1 MSQQPVVPLSSAAA
15 VLFDLDGVITDTASV
30 HRKAWAELFTGYLAA
45 HHPDKSPYQ
54 DRDYFDHID
63 GKSRVDGVRDFIA
76 SRGIKLPEGSPADP
90 PGDQTVNELGNR
102 KDAEFQRILTR
113 EGVVVFD
120 GSVRLI
126 EALAAWNIPMAVV
139 SSSKNATQVLR
150 RVGLLDRF
158 AVVVDGLVA
167 AEIRLPGK
175 PAPDMFTYA
184 AGKLGVAPESSVV
197 IEDAV
202 AGVAAGRAGG
212 FRTVGVDR
220 EAGPEA
226 LLAAGADEV
235 VEDLAELLGELETE
249 SSPQHQE
256 A

>member
-1 MSQQPVVPLSSAAA
+1 MSQTVVPLSSAEA

-30 HRKAWAELFTGYLAA
+30 HRQAWAELFSGYLATR
-45 HHPDKSPYQ
+45 HPEKSPYRP
-54 DRDYFDHID
+54 RDYVDHID
-63 GKSRVDGVRDFIA
+63 GKPRVDGVRDFLA
-76 SRGIKLPEGSPADP
+76 SRGIHLPEGSPGDP
-90 PGDQTVNELGNR
+90 PGDRTVNELGNR
-102 KDAEFQRILTR
+102 KDAEFRRILDR
-113 EGVVVFD
+113 DGVVVFD
-120 GSVRLI
+120 GSVRLV
-126 EALAAWNIPMAVV
+126 EALAARNVPMAVV

-150 RVGLLDRF
+150 RVGLLGQF

-167 AEIRLPGK
+167 AEVRLPGK

-184 AGKLGVAPESSVV
+184 AAKLGVAPERSVV

-220 EAGPEA
+220 EAGAEA

-235 VEDLAELLGELETE
+235 IEDLAELLGELEPG
-249 SSPQHQE
+249 SGPQHQ
-256 A
+256 AS